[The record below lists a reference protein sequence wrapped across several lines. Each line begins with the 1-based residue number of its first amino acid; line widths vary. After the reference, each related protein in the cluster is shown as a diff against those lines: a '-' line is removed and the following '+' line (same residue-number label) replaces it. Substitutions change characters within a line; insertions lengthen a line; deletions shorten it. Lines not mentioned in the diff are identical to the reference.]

1 MNHTGGQDHLAV
13 HEYFRKLYNDEKQKQ
28 DDAKQR
34 RIVSEPFETWQPFR
48 GSNKNTGA
56 HPILAYS
63 KELAC
68 IKDDA
73 PAAVVEMVASWPKMD
88 NVEETYKKTPCH
100 IGRGRRKIANKR
112 TYHIFIPS
120 SLDLFEQALSQ
131 LSPIFNLEAT
141 PVQNGEQA
149 ISKDAVSTVTR
160 QINIECESPEIS
172 ELEVAALK
180 RDIEVLNK
188 DIEMLETRV
197 TAQNLNIQQLQN
209 ENKIL
214 KKKQGNNAY
223 VKPLEEYKS
232 KRERRYFHYHED
244 DYQQIKRW
252 VDFGFIKKESDFFEE
267 LHEYMQLHV
276 DEAVRRFELDIKFRQ
291 EGWLP

>member
-48 GSNKNTGA
+48 GSNKNTYA

-63 KELAC
+63 KESAC
-68 IKDDA
+68 IEDDA
-73 PAAVVEMVASWPKMD
+73 VVKMMASWPKMD

-149 ISKDAVSTVTR
+149 ISKEAVSTVTR
-160 QINIECESPEIS
+160 QIDIECESPEIS
-172 ELEVAALK
+172 GLEVAALK

-197 TAQNLNIQQLQN
+197 TAQNLNIQELQN

-214 KKKQGNNAY
+214 KKK
-223 VKPLEEYKS
+223 EYKR
-232 KRERRYFHYHED
+232 KRKRRYFHYMVL
-244 DYQQIKRW
+244 YR
-252 VDFGFIKKESDFFEE
+252 DFIRFIVNFT
-267 LHEYMQLHV
+267 
-276 DEAVRRFELDIKFRQ
+276 IKFRYNWHVCL
-291 EGWLP
+291 GLVCGHVYYNFFSYCFFI